1 MSRTVVLI
9 PTYNERENLAEM
21 VSRVLDAVPTADVLV
36 IDDSSP
42 DGTGEIADRLA
53 ADDSRV
59 HVLHRTGK
67 LGLGSAYVA
76 AFEWGL
82 ARGYDLLVE
91 MDADGSHPPERLP
104 AMLEAASRPATSV
117 RGAGPVGEAV
127 PVRGAEPVR
136 EAEPVRGAGPLR
148 GAAPRAGAEPGAGKP
163 VGLVIGS
170 RWVPG
175 GEVTN
180 WPKRRVWLSRAANT
194 YAGLVLGIRVKDS
207 TAGFRVFRAEV
218 LRELPLQAIDS
229 KGYCFQVDMT
239 LRVLDAGYRVV
250 EMPINF
256 HERQHGESKM
266 SGDIVAEAMWRIT
279 GWGWQRRVLR
289 RRSGRSL
296 RP

>member
-21 VSRVLDAVPTADVLV
+21 VFRVLDAVPTADVLV

-117 RGAGPVGEAV
+117 PGAESARGAR
-127 PVRGAEPVR
+127 PVRGAESVR
-136 EAEPVRGAGPLR
+136 E
-148 GAAPRAGAEPGAGKP
+148 AAPRAGAEPGAGKP

-180 WPKRRVWLSRAANT
+180 WPKRRMWLSRAANT

-229 KGYCFQVDMT
+229 RGYCFQVDMT
-239 LRVLDAGYRVV
+239 LRVIDAGYRVV

-256 HERQHGESKM
+256 QERQHGESKM